1 MGKCI
6 HCGGTNL
13 TENIQ
18 VALTAEMGNIGLEYV
33 TKFLVHG
40 VEPFYADL
48 CNDCGSI
55 TRLHVKNRD
64 RRWRLGK

>member
-1 MGKCI
+1 MNKCI

-13 TENIQ
+13 GENIQ
-18 VALTAEMGNIGLEYV
+18 VAMTAEAGSIGLRYA
-33 TKFLVHG
+33 TKFLVNG

-55 TRLHVKNRD
+55 TRLYVKNGE